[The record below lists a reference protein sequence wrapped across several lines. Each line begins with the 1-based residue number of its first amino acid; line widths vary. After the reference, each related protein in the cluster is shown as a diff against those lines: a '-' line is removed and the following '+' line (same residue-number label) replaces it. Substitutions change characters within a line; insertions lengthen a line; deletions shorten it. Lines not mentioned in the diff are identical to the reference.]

1 MEKSE
6 QIKIVKISYIV
17 GIIVSFFI
25 SFIKSRVIDTY
36 GIISAIKVSVIL
48 TLWWTFYFEVGWK
61 LPLLNKILYRINLNG
76 TWYGQYKS
84 TSVSDRKVYKGAMVI
99 RIKQNFLKINVT
111 SFTNKYNNYSYSEN
125 LKYDKDA
132 ERYSL
137 IYVYSQ
143 SEKNASDLAQRNGTS
158 NLMVVDGKDKCKLEG
173 GFWTIVGSNGRLELT
188 RVSREIANSFE
199 DGKELYKQFKEKGR

>member
-6 QIKIVKISYIV
+6 QIKIVKISYVV

-36 GIISAIKVSVIL
+36 GIISAIKVSFIL

-84 TSVSDRKVYKGAMVI
+84 TSVSDGKVYKGAMVI

-125 LKYDKDA
+125 LKYDENA

-158 NLMVVDGKDKCKLEG
+158 NLMVVDSKDKCKLEG
-173 GFWTIVGSNGRLELT
+173 GFWTILGSNGRLELT
-188 RVSREIANSFE
+188 RVSRKIVNSFE
-199 DGKELYKQFKEKGR
+199 DGKELYKEFKQKER